1 MQSPNTKTEISCLQN
16 QLEDLNKKIG
26 DSFQQD
32 LKFYEAK
39 GLLHEIKFLKKK
51 IEELREKNY

>member
-32 LKFYEAK
+32 LKFY
-39 GLLHEIKFLKKK
+39 
-51 IEELREKNY
+51 